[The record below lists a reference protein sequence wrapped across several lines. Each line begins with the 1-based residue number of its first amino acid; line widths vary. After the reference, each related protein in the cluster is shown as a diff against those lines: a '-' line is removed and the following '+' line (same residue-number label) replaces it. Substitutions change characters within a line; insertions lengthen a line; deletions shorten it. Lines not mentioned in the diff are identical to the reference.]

1 MIKWLKR
8 LFSPNPD
15 KLELALKAKEAALL
29 EREKKLEKLG
39 KSSGVFSTH
48 AVRPAL
54 DLDQVSDIAFPI
66 KGAHYVDAQGRAM
79 DSCVNVP
86 NEGYRFSTRGG
97 VPDNVI
103 GWFLSQSFVGHQ
115 ICAIM
120 SQNWLINRACKIPAE
135 DATRN
140 GWKIE
145 GVDDVDALEE
155 LDKAWDIMRKCQ
167 EFARF
172 NRVFGIRIAIFMVE
186 NDDKLYYEKPFNID
200 SVTPGSYRGISQVD
214 PNWCAAEFNE
224 KDTSDPASP
233 TFYEPTYWRIG
244 GKRYHKSHLVVIR
257 YAEVPDLLKPTYL
270 FGGIP
275 LPQLIW
281 ERVYAAERSANE
293 GPQLLLTKR
302 MNIIKTD
309 LDTAMADPD
318 AFAEKNRIVA
328 ENRDNYG
335 NMNLGLEDSYEQHET
350 SLGDFDAVC
359 MTEYQLVAGV
369 AEMPATKLI
378 GTTPKGFNATGDYE
392 MGVYRET
399 LATIQEHHCGPLLQ
413 RHYMLAC
420 KSKAIK
426 GQVTVV
432 WNPLDEPTEQERAT
446 TNLAVA
452 QTRQIYQELGAVSQ
466 EQTQKVV
473 ESDTTLGYNFEEV
486 EDGDEEDNELAAA
499 ILAFKPPTPVQQKV
513 APSNE
518 GPKQVSS
525 TTS

>member
-8 LFSPNPD
+8 MFSPNPD
-15 KLELALKAKEAALL
+15 KLELALSRRLAEL
-29 EREKKLEKLG
+29 EKKLQEKER
-39 KSSGVFSTH
+39 KPSGLFSTH
-48 AVRPAL
+48 VTRQPL
-54 DLDQVSDIAFPI
+54 NLDQVTDIAFPI
-66 KGAHYVDAQGRAM
+66 KGAHYVDNEGRAM
-79 DSCVNVP
+79 DEAPCVDMGN
-86 NEGYRFSTRGG
+86 NGYRFSTRGG

-103 GWFLSQSFVGHQ
+103 GWFLSQSFIGHQ
-115 ICAIM
+115 MCAIM

-145 GVDDVDALEE
+145 GVDSEELEE

-172 NRVFGIRIAIFMVE
+172 NRVFGIRLAIFMVDS
-186 NDDKLYYEKPFNID
+186 DDPEYYSKPFNID

-224 KDTSDPASP
+224 KDTSNPASP

-302 MNIIKTD
+302 MNVIKTD
-309 LDTAMADPD
+309 LDAAVADPEN
-318 AFAEKNRIVA
+318 FVQKNQLVA
-328 ENRDNYG
+328 EQRDNYG
-335 NMNLGLEDSYEQHET
+335 QMAIGLDDEYQQHET
-350 SLGDFDAVC
+350 SLSDFDAVT

-378 GTTPKGFNATGDYE
+378 GTTPKGFNATGEYE

-413 RHYMLAC
+413 RHYLLAC
-420 KSKAIK
+420 KSKEIDGK
-426 GQVTVV
+426 VTVV
-432 WNPLDEPTEQERAT
+432 WNPLDEPTEAELAT
-446 TNLAVA
+446 TNLAKA
-452 QTRQIYQELGAVSQ
+452 QTRQIYQDIGAVSQ
-466 EQTQKVV
+466 EQNQEVV
-473 ESDTTLGYNFEEV
+473 RNDETLGYNFEE
-486 EDGDEEDNELAAA
+486 EADGDEEDNELAAA
-499 ILAFKPPTPVQQKV
+499 ILAFKPSAPVQPASTESDPGTGQ
-513 APSNE
+513 
-518 GPKQVSS
+518 SS
-525 TTS
+525 KATA